1 MIVKTYQKFN
11 SENNFEKQR
20 NFNRLDN
27 ILIYALIIINEIT
40 ILINSVISLEKLEEY
55 KKKDYDSKI
64 SRKIKGNSD
73 DKNKTKN
80 NLINKR
86 ENKTKYNNI
95 KIRYYK
101 ITNLIKFIII
111 NIYFQIKH
119 NIQLELS
126 SFHYSSKITLKIKGK
141 GDKNIFGTGFMHS
154 FFESD
159 YPKEV
164 KINGNKQERTGR
176 MWHFDQDYNFVE
188 LIWDTNIKNCRS
200 MFYECSY
207 IIDINFNNF
216 DTSLVTSMNNMFSGC
231 SSLTSL
237 DLSNFDTSLVISMYE
252 MFSGCSSLT
261 SLDLSSFNTSLVTYM
276 SDMFYRCSSL
286 ASLYLSNFDTSLVT
300 DMSSM
305 FSYCSSLTSLDLSN
319 FDTSLVTSMYQMFSG
334 CSSLTSLDLSNF
346 DTSLVTS
353 MKDMFYRCSSLTSL
367 YLSNFDTS
375 LVTDM
380 SSMFSYCSSL
390 TSLDLSNFDTSLVT
404 SMNYMFKNCS
414 SLTSLDLSNFKTLE
428 LKRLDSMFAN
438 CVNLEYIN
446 MDNFKEENLYLSEI
460 LNRDIFYNVPENVVI
475 CIKEINTELKIFPQI
490 NNKSCSIIDC
500 SDNWKSKQKK
510 IIADNNKCVEK
521 CDNPPYIYEYNG
533 KCYENCRKGFLH
545 DENGNQMN
553 KCKCELDECL
563 LCPKVALEKG
573 LCTKCN
579 TNYYSKENDP
589 LNLGEYI
596 KCYEKPEEPDDNI
609 YNQCYITCKSCN
621 ISGNNLTHNCLECND
636 NYPIEFRN
644 NNYLNCFENCSYYYY
659 FDEVNNYHC
668 TEDLSCPNGYIKLNE
683 FSKECT
689 LYDIGIIFDNLTIN
703 EINITEISK
712 EEEIQYYDNI
722 IKKLEM
728 GFTSYFDTSISDI
741 GKAIYFRAEKM
752 IFTITS
758 LQNQNNDINNNLTK
772 INLGECENL
781 LRKEYNISVNE
792 TLYIEKID
800 IFNEENET
808 PKVKYDVYCKLFG
821 TNLIKLNL
829 TVCTNTKIL
838 ISIPINISEFPDN
851 LDNLDI
857 YNSNSGYY
865 NDICYTTTSED
876 GTDITLGDRQSNY
889 IDKGKQICQEDCI
902 FTKYDYTTSQAICSC
917 DVKESSSSVK
927 DLMTIDKMKIALKN
941 FKNIKNF
948 ININF
953 LVCYKKL
960 FNIKGLIYNMGFY
973 ILSAIVLFH
982 IISIFIFYINQF
994 SGIKM
999 KINDIIFAIKENK
1012 ELHDNKIIKKKKS
1025 KRKLKKNFSIER
1037 SDRKKMIS
1045 SSKINKKILNK
1056 KKKHNKNNQSINNIN
1071 AKIEFNNY
1079 NNNNN
1084 NSNKIKKVNTTNLK
1098 TKTDNGKNK
1107 KKSNLTKDKKY
1118 KIENI
1123 LKYND
1128 EEINNLS
1135 YDLAINYDKRSYFIY
1150 YISLIKT
1157 KHNLINAFFNN
1168 DYNSTIIKLDL
1179 FIIGF
1184 AIDYV
1189 VNALFYNDKT
1199 IHNIYEAKG
1208 EYNLIEQIPIIAYST
1223 LIPMILNMPLNLL
1236 ALSGDAIIN
1245 FKRNTSKADLMKKEE
1260 ALKSKLKIKFVLF
1273 FIISFI
1279 FLFLFWYYISIFCVI
1294 YKNTQMHLLKDAL
1307 SSLGLSLLI
1316 PFAIYLLPGFFRI
1329 PSLSNHKNKR
1339 ECLYKFSKLL
1349 Q

>member
-40 ILINSVISLEKLEEY
+40 ILINSVISPKKIEEY

-64 SRKIKGNSD
+64 SRKIKGNSE

-86 ENKTKYNNI
+86 KNKTKYNNI

-101 ITNLIKFIII
+101 ITNLIKFIIV

-141 GDKNIFGTGFMHS
+141 GDKNIFGITKYEYGTFS
-154 FFESD
+154 ESN

-164 KINGNKQERTGR
+164 KINGNKQNHTDFK
-176 MWHFDQDYNFVE
+176 WNFDQNENFVE
-188 LIWDTNIKNCRS
+188 LIWDTNIKDCRY
-200 MFYECSY
+200 MFYGCSN
-207 IIDINFNNF
+207 IIDINFDNF
-216 DTSLVTSMNNMFSGC
+216 NTSLVTSMK
-231 SSLTSL
+231 
-237 DLSNFDTSLVISMYE
+237 
-252 MFSGCSSLT
+252 
-261 SLDLSSFNTSLVTYM
+261 
-276 SDMFYRCSSL
+276 DMFCS
-286 ASLYLSNFDTSLVT
+286 
-300 DMSSM
+300 
-305 FSYCSSLTSLDLSN
+305 CSSLTSLDLSN
-319 FDTSLVTSMYQMFSG
+319 FDTSLVTDMSF
-334 CSSLTSLDLSNF
+334 
-346 DTSLVTS
+346 
-353 MKDMFYRCSSLTSL
+353 MFYRCSSLTSL

-510 IIADNNKCVEK
+510 LIADNNKCVEK

-636 NYPIEFRN
+636 NYPIKFRN

-668 TEDLSCPNGYIKLNE
+668 TNDLSCPNGYIKLNE

-1025 KRKLKKNFSIER
+1025 KRKLKKNFISIER
-1037 SDRKKMIS
+1037 SDRKKMIN
-1045 SSKINKKILNK
+1045 SSKINKTILNK

-1071 AKIEFNNY
+1071 AKILFNNY

-1084 NSNKIKKVNTTNLK
+1084 NSNKIKKVNITTNLE

-1107 KKSNLTKDKKY
+1107 KNSNLTIDKKY

-1135 YDLAINYDKRSYFIY
+1135 YDLAIHYDKRSYFIY

-1199 IHNIYEAKG
+1199 MHNIYEAKG
-1208 EYNLIEQIPIIAYST
+1208 EYDLIEQIPISAYST
-1223 LIPMILNMPLNLL
+1223 LISMILNMPLNLL

-1279 FLFLFWYYISIFCVI
+1279 FLLLFWYYISIFCVI
-1294 YKNTQMHLLKDAL
+1294 YKNTQMHLLKDTL

>member
-1 MIVKTYQKFN
+1 
-11 SENNFEKQR
+11 
-20 NFNRLDN
+20 
-27 ILIYALIIINEIT
+27 
-40 ILINSVISLEKLEEY
+40 
-55 KKKDYDSKI
+55 
-64 SRKIKGNSD
+64 
-73 DKNKTKN
+73 
-80 NLINKR
+80 
-86 ENKTKYNNI
+86 
-95 KIRYYK
+95 
-101 ITNLIKFIII
+101 
-111 NIYFQIKH
+111 
-119 NIQLELS
+119 
-126 SFHYSSKITLKIKGK
+126 
-141 GDKNIFGTGFMHS
+141 
-154 FFESD
+154 
-159 YPKEV
+159 
-164 KINGNKQERTGR
+164 
-176 MWHFDQDYNFVE
+176 
-188 LIWDTNIKNCRS
+188 
-200 MFYECSY
+200 
-207 IIDINFNNF
+207 
-216 DTSLVTSMNNMFSGC
+216 
-231 SSLTSL
+231 
-237 DLSNFDTSLVISMYE
+237 
-252 MFSGCSSLT
+252 
-261 SLDLSSFNTSLVTYM
+261 
-276 SDMFYRCSSL
+276 
-286 ASLYLSNFDTSLVT
+286 
-300 DMSSM
+300 
-305 FSYCSSLTSLDLSN
+305 
-319 FDTSLVTSMYQMFSG
+319 
-334 CSSLTSLDLSNF
+334 
-346 DTSLVTS
+346 
-353 MKDMFYRCSSLTSL
+353 
-367 YLSNFDTS
+367 
-375 LVTDM
+375 
-380 SSMFSYCSSL
+380 
-390 TSLDLSNFDTSLVT
+390 
-404 SMNYMFKNCS
+404 
-414 SLTSLDLSNFKTLE
+414 
-428 LKRLDSMFAN
+428 
-438 CVNLEYIN
+438 
-446 MDNFKEENLYLSEI
+446 
-460 LNRDIFYNVPENVVI
+460 
-475 CIKEINTELKIFPQI
+475 
-490 NNKSCSIIDC
+490 
-500 SDNWKSKQKK
+500 
-510 IIADNNKCVEK
+510 
-521 CDNPPYIYEYNG
+521 
-533 KCYENCRKGFLH
+533 
-545 DENGNQMN
+545 
-553 KCKCELDECL
+553 
-563 LCPKVALEKG
+563 
-573 LCTKCN
+573 
-579 TNYYSKENDP
+579 
-589 LNLGEYI
+589 
-596 KCYEKPEEPDDNI
+596 
-609 YNQCYITCKSCN
+609 
-621 ISGNNLTHNCLECND
+621 
-636 NYPIEFRN
+636 
-644 NNYLNCFENCSYYYY
+644 
-659 FDEVNNYHC
+659 
-668 TEDLSCPNGYIKLNE
+668 
-683 FSKECT
+683 
-689 LYDIGIIFDNLTIN
+689 
-703 EINITEISK
+703 
-712 EEEIQYYDNI
+712 
-722 IKKLEM
+722 M
-728 GFTSYFDTSISDI
+728 GFTSYFDTSILDI

-1025 KRKLKKNFSIER
+1025 KRKLKKNFISIER

-1084 NSNKIKKVNTTNLK
+1084 NNSKKIKKVNITTNLE

-1107 KKSNLTKDKKY
+1107 KNSNLTMDKKY

-1135 YDLAINYDKRSYFIY
+1135 YDLAIHYDKRSYFIY

-1199 IHNIYEAKG
+1199 MHNIYEAKG
-1208 EYNLIEQIPIIAYST
+1208 EYDWKEQIPISAYST
-1223 LIPMILNMPLNLL
+1223 LISMILNMPLNLL

-1279 FLFLFWYYISIFCVI
+1279 FLLLFWYYISIFCVI
-1294 YKNTQMHLLKDAL
+1294 YKNTQMHLLKDTL

>member
-40 ILINSVISLEKLEEY
+40 ILINSVISPKKIEEY

-73 DKNKTKN
+73 DKNKRKN

-101 ITNLIKFIII
+101 ITNLIKFIIV

-141 GDKNIFGTGFMHS
+141 GDKNIFGITKYEFGTFS
-154 FFESD
+154 ESN

-164 KINGNKQERTGR
+164 KINGNKQNHTDFK
-176 MWHFDQDYNFVE
+176 WNFDQNENFVE
-188 LIWDTNIKNCRS
+188 LIWDTNIKDCRY
-200 MFYECSY
+200 MFYNCFN
-207 IIDINFNNF
+207 IIDINFDNF
-216 DTSLVTSMNNMFSGC
+216 DTSEVTDMTYMFYHC

-237 DLSNFDTSLVISMYE
+237 DLSNF
-252 MFSGCSSLT
+252 
-261 SLDLSSFNTSLVTYM
+261 NTSEVTDM
-276 SDMFYRCSSL
+276 SDMFTLCSSL
-286 ASLYLSNFDTSLVT
+286 ASLNLSSFDTSLVKDMSFMFSRCRSLTSLNLSNFDTSQVQ
-300 DMSSM
+300 SM
-305 FSYCSSLTSLDLSN
+305 T
-319 FDTSLVTSMYQMFSG
+319 
-334 CSSLTSLDLSNF
+334 
-346 DTSLVTS
+346 
-353 MKDMFYRCSSLTSL
+353 
-367 YLSNFDTS
+367 
-375 LVTDM
+375 
-380 SSMFSYCSSL
+380 
-390 TSLDLSNFDTSLVT
+390 
-404 SMNYMFKNCS
+404 YMFIHCS

-428 LKRLDSMFAN
+428 LKRLGSMFAN

-446 MDNFKEENLYLSEI
+446 MDNFKEENLYFPEI

-475 CIKEINTELKIFPQI
+475 CIKEINTQLIIFPQI

-533 KCYENCRKGFLH
+533 KCYENCTKGFLH

-636 NYPIEFRN
+636 NYPIKFRN

-668 TEDLSCPNGYIKLNE
+668 TNDLSCPNGYIKLNE

-712 EEEIQYYDNI
+712 EEEIEYYDNI

-741 GKAIYFRAEKM
+741 GKAIYFREEKM

-781 LRKEYNISVNE
+781 LRKEYNISDNE

-876 GTDITLGDRQSNY
+876 GTDIILGDRQSNY

-902 FTKYDYTTSQAICSC
+902 FTKYDYTISQAICSC

-1071 AKIEFNNY
+1071 EKIAFNNY
-1079 NNNNN
+1079 NNNN
-1084 NSNKIKKVNTTNLK
+1084 NSNKIKKVNITTNLK

-1107 KKSNLTKDKKY
+1107 KKSNLTIDKKY

-1189 VNALFYNDKT
+1189 VDALFYNDKT

-1260 ALKSKLKIKFVLF
+1260 ALKSKLKIKFILF

-1279 FLFLFWYYISIFCVI
+1279 FLLLFWYYISIFCVI
-1294 YKNTQMHLLKDAL
+1294 YKNTQMHLLKDTL
-1307 SSLGLSLLI
+1307 LSLGLSLLI

>member
-1 MIVKTYQKFN
+1 MVKTYLKFN

-27 ILIYALIIINEIT
+27 ILIYALIVINEI
-40 ILINSVISLEKLEEY
+40 IALIHSVISLKRRGENIR
-55 KKKDYDSKI
+55 KDYDSKI
-64 SRKIKGNSD
+64 SLIIKGNSE
-73 DKNKTKN
+73 DKNKAKDI
-80 NLINKR
+80 LINKR
-86 ENKTKYNNI
+86 KNKTKYNNI
-95 KIRYYK
+95 KIRNYK
-101 ITNLIKFIII
+101 IINLIKFIII
-111 NIYFQIKH
+111 NIFCQIKH
-119 NIQLELS
+119 NIQLKLN

-188 LIWDTNIKNCRS
+188 LIWDTNIKDCRS

-276 SDMFYRCSSL
+276 S
-286 ASLYLSNFDTSLVT
+286 
-300 DMSSM
+300 
-305 FSYCSSLTSLDLSN
+305 
-319 FDTSLVTSMYQMFSG
+319 
-334 CSSLTSLDLSNF
+334 
-346 DTSLVTS
+346 
-353 MKDMFYRCSSLTSL
+353 DMFYRCSSLTSL

-533 KCYENCRKGFLH
+533 KCYENCRKGLLL
-545 DENGNQMN
+545 DENENQMN

-636 NYPIEFRN
+636 NYPIKFRN

-668 TEDLSCPNGYIKLNE
+668 TNDLSCPNGYIKLNE

-1071 AKIEFNNY
+1071 EKIAFNNY
-1079 NNNNN
+1079 NNNN
-1084 NSNKIKKVNTTNLK
+1084 NSNKIKKVNNYDTTNLK
-1098 TKTDNGKNK
+1098 TKTDNEKNK
-1107 KKSNLTKDKKY
+1107 KNSNLTMDKKY

-1135 YDLAINYDKRSYFIY
+1135 YDLAIQYDKRSYFIY

-1199 IHNIYEAKG
+1199 MHNIYEAKG
-1208 EYNLIEQIPIIAYST
+1208 EYDWKEQIPISAYST
-1223 LIPMILNMPLNLL
+1223 LISMALSMPLNLL

-1279 FLFLFWYYISIFCVI
+1279 FLLLFWYYISIFCVI
-1294 YKNTQMHLLKDAL
+1294 YKNTQMHLLKDTL

>member
-1 MIVKTYQKFN
+1 
-11 SENNFEKQR
+11 
-20 NFNRLDN
+20 
-27 ILIYALIIINEIT
+27 
-40 ILINSVISLEKLEEY
+40 
-55 KKKDYDSKI
+55 
-64 SRKIKGNSD
+64 
-73 DKNKTKN
+73 
-80 NLINKR
+80 
-86 ENKTKYNNI
+86 
-95 KIRYYK
+95 
-101 ITNLIKFIII
+101 
-111 NIYFQIKH
+111 
-119 NIQLELS
+119 
-126 SFHYSSKITLKIKGK
+126 
-141 GDKNIFGTGFMHS
+141 
-154 FFESD
+154 
-159 YPKEV
+159 
-164 KINGNKQERTGR
+164 
-176 MWHFDQDYNFVE
+176 
-188 LIWDTNIKNCRS
+188 
-200 MFYECSY
+200 
-207 IIDINFNNF
+207 
-216 DTSLVTSMNNMFSGC
+216 
-231 SSLTSL
+231 
-237 DLSNFDTSLVISMYE
+237 
-252 MFSGCSSLT
+252 
-261 SLDLSSFNTSLVTYM
+261 
-276 SDMFYRCSSL
+276 
-286 ASLYLSNFDTSLVT
+286 
-300 DMSSM
+300 
-305 FSYCSSLTSLDLSN
+305 
-319 FDTSLVTSMYQMFSG
+319 
-334 CSSLTSLDLSNF
+334 
-346 DTSLVTS
+346 
-353 MKDMFYRCSSLTSL
+353 
-367 YLSNFDTS
+367 
-375 LVTDM
+375 
-380 SSMFSYCSSL
+380 
-390 TSLDLSNFDTSLVT
+390 
-404 SMNYMFKNCS
+404 
-414 SLTSLDLSNFKTLE
+414 
-428 LKRLDSMFAN
+428 
-438 CVNLEYIN
+438 
-446 MDNFKEENLYLSEI
+446 
-460 LNRDIFYNVPENVVI
+460 
-475 CIKEINTELKIFPQI
+475 
-490 NNKSCSIIDC
+490 
-500 SDNWKSKQKK
+500 
-510 IIADNNKCVEK
+510 
-521 CDNPPYIYEYNG
+521 
-533 KCYENCRKGFLH
+533 
-545 DENGNQMN
+545 MN

-636 NYPIEFRN
+636 NYPIKFRN

-728 GFTSYFDTSISDI
+728 GFTSYFDTSILDI

-960 FNIKGLIYNMGFY
+960 FNIKGLIYNIGFY

-1025 KRKLKKNFSIER
+1025 KRKLKKNFISIER
-1037 SDRKKMIS
+1037 SDRKKMIN
-1045 SSKINKKILNK
+1045 SSKINKTILNK

-1084 NSNKIKKVNTTNLK
+1084 NNS
-1098 TKTDNGKNK
+1098 KN
-1107 KKSNLTKDKKY
+1107 
-1118 KIENI
+1118 
-1123 LKYND
+1123 
-1128 EEINNLS
+1128 
-1135 YDLAINYDKRSYFIY
+1135 
-1150 YISLIKT
+1150 
-1157 KHNLINAFFNN
+1157 
-1168 DYNSTIIKLDL
+1168 
-1179 FIIGF
+1179 
-1184 AIDYV
+1184 
-1189 VNALFYNDKT
+1189 
-1199 IHNIYEAKG
+1199 
-1208 EYNLIEQIPIIAYST
+1208 
-1223 LIPMILNMPLNLL
+1223 
-1236 ALSGDAIIN
+1236 
-1245 FKRNTSKADLMKKEE
+1245 
-1260 ALKSKLKIKFVLF
+1260 
-1273 FIISFI
+1273 
-1279 FLFLFWYYISIFCVI
+1279 
-1294 YKNTQMHLLKDAL
+1294 
-1307 SSLGLSLLI
+1307 
-1316 PFAIYLLPGFFRI
+1316 
-1329 PSLSNHKNKR
+1329 
-1339 ECLYKFSKLL
+1339 
-1349 Q
+1349 

>member
-1 MIVKTYQKFN
+1 
-11 SENNFEKQR
+11 
-20 NFNRLDN
+20 
-27 ILIYALIIINEIT
+27 
-40 ILINSVISLEKLEEY
+40 
-55 KKKDYDSKI
+55 
-64 SRKIKGNSD
+64 
-73 DKNKTKN
+73 
-80 NLINKR
+80 
-86 ENKTKYNNI
+86 
-95 KIRYYK
+95 
-101 ITNLIKFIII
+101 
-111 NIYFQIKH
+111 
-119 NIQLELS
+119 
-126 SFHYSSKITLKIKGK
+126 
-141 GDKNIFGTGFMHS
+141 
-154 FFESD
+154 
-159 YPKEV
+159 
-164 KINGNKQERTGR
+164 
-176 MWHFDQDYNFVE
+176 
-188 LIWDTNIKNCRS
+188 
-200 MFYECSY
+200 
-207 IIDINFNNF
+207 
-216 DTSLVTSMNNMFSGC
+216 
-231 SSLTSL
+231 
-237 DLSNFDTSLVISMYE
+237 
-252 MFSGCSSLT
+252 
-261 SLDLSSFNTSLVTYM
+261 
-276 SDMFYRCSSL
+276 
-286 ASLYLSNFDTSLVT
+286 
-300 DMSSM
+300 
-305 FSYCSSLTSLDLSN
+305 
-319 FDTSLVTSMYQMFSG
+319 
-334 CSSLTSLDLSNF
+334 
-346 DTSLVTS
+346 
-353 MKDMFYRCSSLTSL
+353 
-367 YLSNFDTS
+367 
-375 LVTDM
+375 
-380 SSMFSYCSSL
+380 
-390 TSLDLSNFDTSLVT
+390 
-404 SMNYMFKNCS
+404 
-414 SLTSLDLSNFKTLE
+414 
-428 LKRLDSMFAN
+428 MFAN

-446 MDNFKEENLYLSEI
+446 MDNFKEENLYFPEI
-460 LNRDIFYNVPENVVI
+460 LNRNLFYNVPENVVI
-475 CIKEINTELKIFPQI
+475 CIKEINTQLIIFPQI
-490 NNKSCSIIDC
+490 KNKSCYTIDC

-510 IIADNNKCVEK
+510 IIDNKCVVI

-533 KCYENCRKGFLH
+533 ECYENCTKGFLH

-579 TNYYSKENDP
+579 TNYYSKENDS

-621 ISGNNLTHNCLECND
+621 ISGNSLTHNCLECND

-668 TEDLSCPNGYIKLNE
+668 TNDLSCPNGYIKLNE

-902 FTKYDYTTSQAICSC
+902 FTKYDYTISQAICSC

-941 FKNIKNF
+941 FKNIKNL

-1012 ELHDNKIIKKKKS
+1012 ELHDNGVMKKKKS

-1071 AKIEFNNY
+1071 EKIAFNNY
-1079 NNNNN
+1079 NNN
-1084 NSNKIKKVNTTNLK
+1084 NTTNLK

-1107 KKSNLTKDKKY
+1107 KNSNLTIDKKY

-1128 EEINNLS
+1128 EEINDLPYN
-1135 YDLAINYDKRSYFIY
+1135 LAIHYDKRSYFIY

-1189 VNALFYNDKT
+1189 VDALLYNDKT

-1260 ALKSKLKIKFVLF
+1260 ALKSKLTIKFILF

-1279 FLFLFWYYISIFCVI
+1279 FLLLFWYYISIFCVI
-1294 YKNTQMHLLKDAL
+1294 YKNTQMHLLKDTL
-1307 SSLGLSLLI
+1307 LSLGLSLLS